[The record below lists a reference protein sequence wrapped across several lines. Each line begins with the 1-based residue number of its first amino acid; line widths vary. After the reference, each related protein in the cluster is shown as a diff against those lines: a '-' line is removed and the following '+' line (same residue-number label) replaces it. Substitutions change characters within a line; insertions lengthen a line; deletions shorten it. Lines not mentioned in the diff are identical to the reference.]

1 MRAAFHDGLRT
12 AADNDAIPC
21 HRRADT
27 SIRTGK
33 DNARIRIGSC
43 SRRPQVNTAKVV
55 DEREYGCGRRI
66 DERTYFDA
74 AVPREQQADDD
85 KQGDDRADGIQK
97 FLHAVLWHN
106 APMNASHT
114 RQLPIGV
121 FDSGVGGLTVLRA
134 LREALPHEDLIYLG
148 DTARLPYGTKSKSS
162 ISRYAGQATALL
174 QERGIKL
181 LVVACNTASAV
192 ALEALTQQMQP
203 VPVIGVVEPGATAAV
218 AARPGGRHL
227 VLATEATVRYGAYR
241 QAIARRDEQAEVREL
256 ACELMVS
263 LAEEGWTDG
272 SIAEAIIR
280 RYLEPLAELAF
291 EPDSVILGCTHF
303 PLLRP
308 AIRQV
313 VPEGT
318 AIVDSASTTA
328 SVAADM
334 LAEAELL
341 NEQERAGQLWLMA
354 TDGAGRFARVG
365 GRFIGEDLDAS
376 DIEIVDL

>member
-1 MRAAFHDGLRT
+1 
-12 AADNDAIPC
+12 
-21 HRRADT
+21 
-27 SIRTGK
+27 
-33 DNARIRIGSC
+33 
-43 SRRPQVNTAKVV
+43 
-55 DEREYGCGRRI
+55 
-66 DERTYFDA
+66 
-74 AVPREQQADDD
+74 
-85 KQGDDRADGIQK
+85 
-97 FLHAVLWHN
+97 
-106 APMNASHT
+106 MNASHN
-114 RQLPIGV
+114 RRLPIGV

-134 LREALPHEDLIYLG
+134 LRQALPHEDLIYLG

-192 ALEALTQQMQP
+192 ALDTLTEQMKP
-203 VPVIGVVEPGATAAV
+203 LPVIGVVEPGATAAV
-218 AARPGGRHL
+218 TARPGGRHL

-241 QAIARRDEQAEVREL
+241 QAIARRDERAEVREL

-263 LAEEGWTDG
+263 LAEEGWTEG
-272 SIAEAIIR
+272 GIVEAIIR

-291 EPDSVILGCTHF
+291 EPDSIILGCTHF

-308 AIRQV
+308 AIRRV
-313 VPEGT
+313 VAEGT

-328 SVAADM
+328 GVAATM
-334 LAEAELL
+334 LFERELL
-341 NEQERAGQLWLMA
+341 NEQEGPGRLLLMA

-365 GRFIGEDLDAS
+365 GRFIGEDLEAS